1 MRSHRARGPIPGEP
15 VRRSPIPAFGG
26 TSPQAGKSHL
36 PMNGE
41 DKRVLPRKRGRG
53 QALVELSLALPVL
66 IVLVA
71 GVLEMG
77 RGYSFAIETSDA
89 ARDAARYVAGKTA
102 TTNGPGLASMCSLV
116 TADLAAVT
124 SNVSCATQVNHA
136 PPFVV
141 TVDYAK
147 PVAGQAVVAV
157 YCGTSANCT
166 GTVQTLYQSEVDV
179 FVYYGFSDLNVLG
192 GGITITGSSRATTAW

>member
-1 MRSHRARGPIPGEP
+1 MDSHR
-15 VRRSPIPAFGG
+15 S
-26 TSPQAGKSHL
+26 
-36 PMNGE
+36 
-41 DKRVLPRKRGRG
+41 RG

-66 IVLVA
+66 IVLIA

-77 RGYSFAIETSDA
+77 RGYAFAVETSDA
-89 ARDAARYVAGKTA
+89 ARDAARYVAGKTV

-124 SNVSCATQVNHA
+124 SNVSCPTQVNHA
-136 PPFVV
+136 PPFNVG
-141 TVDYAK
+141 VDYTK

-157 YCGTSANCT
+157 YCGASNNCM
-166 GTVQTLYQSEVDV
+166 GSIQTLYQSEVDV
-179 FVYYGFSDLNVLG
+179 YVYYGFSDLNILG

>member
-1 MRSHRARGPIPGEP
+1 MVS
-15 VRRSPIPAFGG
+15 RR
-26 TSPQAGKSHL
+26 
-36 PMNGE
+36 
-41 DKRVLPRKRGRG
+41 RG
-53 QALVELSLALPVL
+53 QALVEFALALPVL

-71 GVLEMG
+71 GVLELG
-77 RGYSFAIETSDA
+77 RGYAFATETSDA

-102 TTNGPGLASMCSLV
+102 TTNGPGLAAMCNLV
-116 TADLAAVT
+116 TSDLAAVT
-124 SNVSCATQVNHA
+124 TNVNCPVQVNHA
-136 PPFVV
+136 PPFVAG
-141 TVDYAK
+141 TDYTN

-179 FVYYGFSDLNVLG
+179 YVYYGFSDLNVLG

>member
-1 MRSHRARGPIPGEP
+1 MRSHRA
-15 VRRSPIPAFGG
+15 
-26 TSPQAGKSHL
+26 
-36 PMNGE
+36 
-41 DKRVLPRKRGRG
+41 RGRG

-124 SNVSCATQVNHA
+124 SNVICATQVNHA